1 MFHLGGWKEILMLVI
16 DGLILIAEVIVIAL
30 LLVGFYHEDRFV
42 ALEKRI
48 FRAVRARHVR
58 RKRSKAQAY
67 LEKKGPAKA
76 QRAAEYLE
84 KTDPKANRRSASRKA
99 SERKAQT
106 EGESLTLDESYRELL
121 AASRLN
127 VPEVTGVSTVRRP
140 RLRLVSGG
148 RSDHD
153 AA

>member
-1 MFHLGGWKEILMLVI
+1 MLVI
-16 DGLILIAEVIVIAL
+16 DGLIIIAEVIVIAL

-42 ALEKRI
+42 ALENRI

-84 KTDPKANRRSASRKA
+84 KTDPRANRRSASRKA
-99 SERKAQT
+99 SERNAQT
-106 EGESLTLDESYRELL
+106 EGERLTLDESYRELL